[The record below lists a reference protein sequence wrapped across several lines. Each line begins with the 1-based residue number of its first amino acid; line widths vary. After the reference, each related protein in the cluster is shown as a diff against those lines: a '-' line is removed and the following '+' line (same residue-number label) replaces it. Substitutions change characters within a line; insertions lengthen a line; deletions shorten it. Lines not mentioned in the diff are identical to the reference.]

1 MGFFAEDRLAGAFFF
16 GSASGDSEGSA
27 AFLAAGFLFAFG
39 AGASSAGM
47 IGGPAGAL
55 ARRLARG
62 GAGSGAW
69 KMLADAVDT
78 GVVVSSLK
86 AIPRAG
92 VATSHPAY
100 CRSKPARWRA

>member
-16 GSASGDSEGSA
+16 GSASGDSAGST
-27 AFLAAGFLFAFG
+27 AFFAAGFLFALG

-47 IGGPAGAL
+47 TGGPAGAL

-62 GAGSGAW
+62 AAGCGAW
-69 KMLADAVDT
+69 KMLVVAADAGAVM
-78 GVVVSSLK
+78 SSLK
-86 AIPRAG
+86 AIPRVG
-92 VATSHPAY
+92 VATPHPAY